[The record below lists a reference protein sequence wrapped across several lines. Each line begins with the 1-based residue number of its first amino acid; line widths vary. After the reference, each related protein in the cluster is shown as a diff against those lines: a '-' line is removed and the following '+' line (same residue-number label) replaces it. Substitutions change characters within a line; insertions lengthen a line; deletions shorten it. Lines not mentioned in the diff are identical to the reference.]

1 MACPGHVREAERQA
15 NAATKTSFSC
25 PSEAALAAGAS
36 SSRARGSSKL
46 CLCSLRGFSPEL
58 HSTSTASRVPSVG
71 TSGAESLR
79 RHQQGLIVRA
89 LSETRRER
97 GSFSCSIASQMAPI
111 SSASNSG
118 AAGANQ
124 FIGETSCSAII
135 MVGATGDKRLRGGLP
150 TDGSPLPRSALGHR
164 RAWAVLVHR
173 ADIVNATFCR

>member
-1 MACPGHVREAERQA
+1 MIPMMMMGGVADTWPAPSHVREAERQA

-118 AAGANQ
+118 AAGANHN
-124 FIGETSCSAII
+124 GTP
-135 MVGATGDKRLRGGLP
+135 VYRGDKL
-150 TDGSPLPRSALGHR
+150 LGHPYGR
-164 RAWAVLVHR
+164 GHGRQAA
-173 ADIVNATFCR
+173 